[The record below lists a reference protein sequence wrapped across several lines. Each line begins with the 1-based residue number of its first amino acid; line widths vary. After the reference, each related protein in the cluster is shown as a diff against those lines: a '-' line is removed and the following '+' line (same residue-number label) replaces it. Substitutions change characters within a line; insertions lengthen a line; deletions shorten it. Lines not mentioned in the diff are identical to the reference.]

1 MTSSENMKVLG
12 WWFLNLV
19 SGAAALLG
27 AILVGWN
34 SLEVYYLVTGRV
46 HPDFE
51 QPPLAVV
58 VPFLIV
64 GLVLLVGGY
73 LLHKW
78 LRKDN
83 VI

>member
-1 MTSSENMKVLG
+1 MKALG
-12 WWFLNLV
+12 WWFLNLI
-19 SGAAALLG
+19 SGVAAALG

-34 SLEVYYLVTGRV
+34 SFEVYYLVTGRV
-46 HPDFE
+46 QSDFD

-73 LLHKW
+73 LLNKW

-83 VI
+83 VF

>member
-1 MTSSENMKVLG
+1 M
-12 WWFLNLV
+12 
-19 SGAAALLG
+19 
-27 AILVGWN
+27 
-34 SLEVYYLVTGRV
+34 EVYYLVTGRV

-58 VPFLIV
+58 VAFLIF

-73 LLHKW
+73 LLHKSH
-78 LRKDN
+78 RKDN

>member
-1 MTSSENMKVLG
+1 MKVIG
-12 WWFLNLV
+12 WWFLNLI
-19 SGAAALLG
+19 SGAAALVG

-46 HPDFE
+46 QTDFD

-58 VPFLIV
+58 VPMLIV
-64 GLVLLVGGY
+64 GLVLLIGGY

-83 VI
+83 VF

>member
-1 MTSSENMKVLG
+1 MKAPG
-12 WWFLNLV
+12 WWFLNLI

-34 SLEVYYLVTGRV
+34 SMEVYYLVTGRV

-58 VPFLIV
+58 VAFLIF

-73 LLHKW
+73 LLHKSH
-78 LRKDN
+78 RKDN

>member
-1 MTSSENMKVLG
+1 MNVPG
-12 WWFLNLV
+12 WWLLNLI
-19 SGAAALLG
+19 SGVAALLG

-34 SLEVYYLVTGRV
+34 SLEIYYLVTERV
-46 HPDFE
+46 QPDID

-83 VI
+83 VF

>member
-1 MTSSENMKVLG
+1 MKVLG
-12 WWFLNLV
+12 LWFLNLI

-34 SLEVYYLVTGRV
+34 SIEVYYLVTGRV

-64 GLVLLVGGY
+64 GLVLLIGGY

-83 VI
+83 AF